1 VKGKP
6 EISRSVPIRHIAAV
20 VVGNALEFYDFLT
33 YAFFAVYIGRAF
45 FPSSSPS
52 ASLLASLG
60 TFGAGF
66 VTRPIGGL
74 VIGRMGDR
82 LGRKP
87 AMILSFSLMGIAI
100 TGLALTPPHSM
111 IGVAAPAL
119 VVFFRMVQG
128 FALGGEVGPTTAFL
142 LEAAPPE
149 RRGFYTSFQYWT
161 QDLSIM
167 ISGLVGFA
175 LANLLSEQQLQ
186 DFGWRIAFLVG
197 AAIVPFGLMLR
208 RSLPETFHASD
219 AGKRERVSLRPY
231 LFVAVTGL
239 VLLASSTIGT
249 YITSYMTTYAI
260 ATLHMRANIAFAA
273 TVVVGL
279 TGVVFD
285 LVSGALSDKIGR
297 KPMMLIPGVVLL
309 VSILPAF
316 DLISHYRTTPILLG
330 ATAVLTTLL
339 VLSSCP
345 IVIWLT
351 ESFPTAIRS
360 GSVSVVYAL
369 SIALF
374 GGTTQFSV
382 TWLIRRTGNPL
393 APAWYWTVAA
403 GVSIAAMCAT
413 HESAPCKLAKR
424 RIAVQAASLTG
435 PVG

>member
-1 VKGKP
+1 MKGKP

-231 LFVAVTGL
+231 LFVAVIGL

-316 DLISHYRTTPILLG
+316 DLISHYRATPILLG